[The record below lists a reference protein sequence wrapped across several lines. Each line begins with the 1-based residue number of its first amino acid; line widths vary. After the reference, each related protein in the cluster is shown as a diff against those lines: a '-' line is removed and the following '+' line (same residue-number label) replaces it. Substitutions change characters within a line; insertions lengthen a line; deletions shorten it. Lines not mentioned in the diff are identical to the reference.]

1 MDREYKILG
10 QSAPADTNNVT
21 LYTVPAGKYA
31 VISLLNIL
39 NRDAAVGGDAGT
51 YRVAVVPSGQTLAN
65 QHWQDYDTLL
75 EQRGRHTRLAG
86 LSLAAGDSVVVQ
98 AGTVNF
104 SFTLSGLQATAT

>member
-31 VISLLNIL
+31 VISLLNVL
-39 NRDAAVGGDAGT
+39 NRDATVGADAGT
-51 YRVAVVPSGQTLAN
+51 FRIAVLPSGQTLGN

-75 EQRGRHTRLAG
+75 DSRGRQNRLAG
-86 LSLAAGDSVVVQ
+86 LSLATGDSVIVQ